1 MNSRIHRVSS
11 ATDSVSMVMA
21 APRRSRL
28 ATTLLPLLAAGG
40 LAAGAVATTLGF
52 RQHAVVGSATAT
64 AIAVLL
70 AACGYVYRRAG
81 RARRELGVALARL
94 ARAQDDRVRLL
105 ARTAESAQAERRR
118 VATDLHD
125 GPIQRLTA
133 TAFTLDLLTNALGRG
148 ELDAANE
155 LAFRI
160 RDQLATEM
168 TSLRRLMTELRPP
181 VLDDAAK
188 PFPAPQPAELSHA
201 SL

>member
-1 MNSRIHRVSS
+1 MNSRIHRVTSG
-11 ATDSVSMVMA
+11 TDSVSMVMA

-28 ATTLLPLLAAGG
+28 ATTLLPLAAGG
-40 LAAGAVATTLGF
+40 LAAGAVATTLGP
-52 RQHAVVGSATAT
+52 REQAAVGSAT

-70 AACGYVYRRAG
+70 AAFGYVYRRAG
-81 RARRELGVALARL
+81 RARKELGVALARL
-94 ARAQDDRVRLL
+94 ARAQDDRMRLL
-105 ARTAESAQAERRR
+105 ARTAESAHAERRR

-125 GPIQRLTA
+125 GPMQRLTA

-155 LAFRI
+155 LAFRV

-181 VLDDAAK
+181 VLDDG
-188 PFPAPQPAELSHA
+188 AELGHA

>member
-1 MNSRIHRVSS
+1 MNSRIPPVSR
-11 ATDSVSMVMA
+11 AADSVSMVMA

-40 LAAGAVATTLGF
+40 MAAGAVAATLGF
-52 RQHAVVGSATAT
+52 RHPAAVGSAT

-70 AACGYVYRRAG
+70 AAFGYFHRRG
-81 RARRELGVALARL
+81 RKELGIALARL
-94 ARAQDDRVRLL
+94 ERAQDDRMRLL
-105 ARTAESAQAERRR
+105 ARGVESAEAERRR

-133 TAFTLDLLTNALGRG
+133 TAFTLDLLTNALRRG
-148 ELDAANE
+148 ELEAAND

-181 VLDDAAK
+181 LLG
-188 PFPAPQPAELSHA
+188 EGGSHA
-201 SL
+201 CDRREEDPRHRS